1 MNTNKTLD
9 QESIFS
15 VYDADNQRLGT
26 FSALPKS
33 VAYADR
39 VRSVMREYVSDQY
52 EIYQHQHWPNG
63 SSKHY
68 ATVWV
73 QRLTGLGAVVKEEL
87 K

>member
-39 VRSVMREYVSDQY
+39 VRSVMHEYISDQY
-52 EIYQHQHWPNG
+52 EIYQHWPDG
-63 SSKHY
+63 TSEHY
-68 ATVWV
+68 ATVSV
-73 QRLTGLGAVVKEEL
+73 QRLAGLGAVVKEEL